1 MDGFQVFRW
10 SYSRVSFLSFLFW
23 FARRTAPGGNW
34 IPECFT
40 SCTLAPCSFLQKPL
54 IPDYDFSFVEMDQGG
69 TTGDGPGERPTKTKP
84 VKPPA
89 TTGSSKTDT
98 SFLAAE
104 SLCILAFSLAAFL
117 NRTPSKR

>member
-1 MDGFQVFRW
+1 MGQ
-10 SYSRVSFLSFLFW
+10 
-23 FARRTAPGGNW
+23 GGGG
-34 IPECFT
+34 
-40 SCTLAPCSFLQKPL
+40 
-54 IPDYDFSFVEMDQGG
+54 GG

-104 SLCILAFSLAAFL
+104 SLCILAFSLAAFSEP
-117 NRTPSKR
+117 NTVEKMK